1 MTESSD
7 RFRPPSAGAPSQA
20 PGAVNRQP
28 AQTYSLDS
36 NVHILDRLAIVYRY
50 RRISLAVFALT
61 TVALMIQG
69 YSNIQQF
76 QAKAQLLIED
86 ERSTAMPGITG
97 ESYFEDPIPYYNTQ
111 YRILRGRDLARRVV
125 KRLHLAT
132 VPELNGTQ
140 KPAATP
146 VTMLRGAASR
156 LTKLLPH
163 SASAVEQE
171 PPKADETADES
182 ALVSSF
188 LGHVQVVPV

>member
-1 MTESSD
+1 MSESSD
-7 RFRPPSAGAPSQA
+7 SFRPQSAGAPPQA
-20 PGAVNRQP
+20 PAAVNRQP

-36 NVHILDRLAIVYRY
+36 NEHILDRLDVVYAY

-61 TVALMIQG
+61 TIALMIQG
-69 YSNIQQF
+69 YSNIQLF

-97 ESYFEDPIPYYNTQ
+97 DSYFEDPIPYYNTQ

-125 KRLHLAT
+125 KRLHLAR

-146 VTMLRGAASR
+146 VSMLRDAAGR
-156 LTKLLPH
+156 LTRLLGRSP
-163 SASAVEQE
+163 SVEQE
-171 PPKADETADES
+171 APKPDETADEAAVVS
-182 ALVSSF
+182 AF
-188 LGHVQVVPV
+188 LGQVQVAPV